1 MQKDYK
7 IPEQI
12 VDAKEEKL
20 LTELTDAYN
29 KMIKPT
35 KANEAFSKIGEKVM
49 KCAYCGNEDEK
60 TLWDEDDTI
69 YCSRCCHRTR
79 ITDGK
84 EDLVKCP
91 HCGKMR
97 DSKAYYCR
105 HCNTP
110 L

>member
-1 MQKDYK
+1 
-7 IPEQI
+7 
-12 VDAKEEKL
+12 
-20 LTELTDAYN
+20 
-29 KMIKPT
+29 
-35 KANEAFSKIGEKVM
+35 M
-49 KCAYCGNEDEK
+49 KCAYCGNEDK
-60 TLWDEDDTI
+60 NTLWDEDDTI